1 MDRAD
6 AISVIKDI
14 HAEMEDA
21 RDNIAVEA
29 LDIAIKEIERPR
41 GEWILTN
48 NPNYSPFDETS
59 EKIKTCS
66 QCGYSY
72 ATKKMFNFCPNC
84 GANMV
89 GDKK

>member
-29 LDIAIKEIERPR
+29 LDIAIKEI
-41 GEWILTN
+41 
-48 NPNYSPFDETS
+48 
-59 EKIKTCS
+59 
-66 QCGYSY
+66 
-72 ATKKMFNFCPNC
+72 
-84 GANMV
+84 
-89 GDKK
+89 